1 MRHLRISAVLAV
13 VATFVLAGILTFAD
27 ADQAHAQTMCPDGTY
42 VGGDRC
48 NMAPDGSYVGGDGV
62 TMAPDGS
69 YVGTYRQR
77 NRDGGNRSDDW
88 WDRY

>member
-1 MRHLRISAVLAV
+1 MKLALCL
-13 VATFVLAGILTFAD
+13 AIAGILIFAT
-27 ADQAHAQTMCPDGTY
+27 ADHARAWTMCPDGSY

-48 NMAPDGSYVGGDGV
+48 NMTPDGGYVGGDGYEI
-62 TMAPDGS
+62 TPDGG

-77 NRDGGNRSDDW
+77 DRDRWNRSDDW

>member
-1 MRHLRISAVLAV
+1 MRLTLCLAFAAALIFAVAQQ
-13 VATFVLAGILTFAD
+13 AD
-27 ADQAHAQTMCPDGTY
+27 AWTMCPDGSY

-48 NMAPDGSYVGGDGV
+48 RMAPDGSYVGGDSYEM
-62 TMAPDGS
+62 TPDGG

-77 NRDGGNRSDDW
+77 DRNRWNQSDDW